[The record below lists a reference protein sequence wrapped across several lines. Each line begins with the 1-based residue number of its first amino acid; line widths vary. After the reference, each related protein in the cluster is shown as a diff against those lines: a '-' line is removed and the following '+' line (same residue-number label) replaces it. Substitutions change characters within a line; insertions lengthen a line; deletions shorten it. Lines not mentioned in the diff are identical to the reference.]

1 MADSTPLMLIRGPTI
16 RRGTEDASLVR
27 SQLMR
32 QRYREKRLRVLRKD
46 THTNNIPINIQCYEN
61 ETQALLAGTNLRQIS
76 PCRIDPFL
84 SDDRRT
90 GYFDFLLHN
99 CLHVVLPTARPDGFA
114 ERCLQA
120 YLHPDRDPMVIQSL
134 FYSATLSLHALPIL
148 RGTQNFIVAPGL
160 ASSAVIPPTHHLQL
174 KGFVLNRIRQ
184 KLPTMN
190 GNNPHDDIIDD
201 ILLSILY
208 LAANEN
214 LDRILP
220 PEKSPF
226 LPPFRRLQ
234 SMEFYGSCEFQPL
247 HWQTVQHIISQRGG
261 LSTVKLYGLAWLIC
275 ISGLV
280 VAVNADC
287 KPAFPLIYPDGKPFV
302 YRAPLQALAVRQ
314 PPRHV
319 TLRNFG
325 FQQLALLHPPVKGT
339 IIRVF
344 LDLTEM
350 TQALQYLAGQPC
362 GSRLLT
368 LIGDT
373 RSNIMHRLCS
383 LPDQTDRPT
392 SIFHKRTCTAED
404 QARATTVYIISRK
417 TALLYSAHVVLPLP
431 QTSLIR
437 RKMTLEIH
445 EYMLLLKGQ
454 RPEAEL
460 EILLWCSIVA
470 GICADAMLAIQSWFV
485 REARELC
492 DGLKITTWD
501 ELSETLQSFAWLDCA
516 SDEAGKALWSQIQLC
531 DGSTI

>member
-1 MADSTPLMLIRGPTI
+1 MGSSNETHEDHYPSWPPPYNEPFPSAQLPGVRYFTITMADSTPLMLIRGPTI

-99 CLHVVLPTARPDGFA
+99 CLHVVLPMARPDGFA

-275 ISGLV
+275 M
-280 VAVNADC
+280 
-287 KPAFPLIYPDGKPFV
+287 Y
-302 YRAPLQALAVRQ
+302 
-314 PPRHV
+314 V
-319 TLRNFG
+319 TF
-325 FQQLALLHPPVKGT
+325 
-339 IIRVF
+339 
-344 LDLTEM
+344 
-350 TQALQYLAGQPC
+350 
-362 GSRLLT
+362 
-368 LIGDT
+368 
-373 RSNIMHRLCS
+373 
-383 LPDQTDRPT
+383 
-392 SIFHKRTCTAED
+392 
-404 QARATTVYIISRK
+404 
-417 TALLYSAHVVLPLP
+417 
-431 QTSLIR
+431 
-437 RKMTLEIH
+437 
-445 EYMLLLKGQ
+445 
-454 RPEAEL
+454 
-460 EILLWCSIVA
+460 
-470 GICADAMLAIQSWFV
+470 
-485 REARELC
+485 
-492 DGLKITTWD
+492 
-501 ELSETLQSFAWLDCA
+501 
-516 SDEAGKALWSQIQLC
+516 
-531 DGSTI
+531 

>member
-1 MADSTPLMLIRGPTI
+1 
-16 RRGTEDASLVR
+16 
-27 SQLMR
+27 
-32 QRYREKRLRVLRKD
+32 
-46 THTNNIPINIQCYEN
+46 
-61 ETQALLAGTNLRQIS
+61 
-76 PCRIDPFL
+76 
-84 SDDRRT
+84 
-90 GYFDFLLHN
+90 
-99 CLHVVLPTARPDGFA
+99 
-114 ERCLQA
+114 
-120 YLHPDRDPMVIQSL
+120 
-134 FYSATLSLHALPIL
+134 
-148 RGTQNFIVAPGL
+148 
-160 ASSAVIPPTHHLQL
+160 
-174 KGFVLNRIRQ
+174 
-184 KLPTMN
+184 MN

-201 ILLSILY
+201 ILLSSSRWNST
-208 LAANEN
+208 AAVSFNLSTGRPSNTSFHNEVACLLSN
-214 LDRILP
+214 STAWLGL
-220 PEKSPF
+220 SACM
-226 LPPFRRLQ
+226 LHFRRCFFFF
-234 SMEFYGSCEFQPL
+234 FYPVGGNSCHP
-247 HWQTVQHIISQRGG
+247 IR
-261 LSTVKLYGLAWLIC
+261 
-275 ISGLV
+275 SGLV
-280 VAVNADC
+280 VAVNANC